1 MTTLSVVGHR
11 AGVHVSVVSRV
22 LNGDPGLRVRD
33 ETRQRVE
40 RIARELDYVPNY
52 TARAL
57 RLASFRRDRAHR
69 AGHDQRDLRRG
80 GPGRRGRR
88 R

>member
-40 RIARELDYVPNY
+40 RITRAR
-52 TARAL
+52 L
-57 RLASFRRDRAHR
+57 RS
-69 AGHDQRDLRRG
+69 
-80 GPGRRGRR
+80 
-88 R
+88 